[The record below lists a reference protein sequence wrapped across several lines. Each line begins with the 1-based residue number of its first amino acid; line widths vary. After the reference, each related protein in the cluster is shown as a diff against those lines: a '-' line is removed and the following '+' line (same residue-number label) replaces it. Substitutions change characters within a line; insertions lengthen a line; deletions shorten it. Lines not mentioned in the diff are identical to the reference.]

1 VWGRV
6 GANYFLLDYLK
17 ERLTFTGTLAAVRSM
32 ASKWPNARRKLVEAK
47 ANGDAVVD
55 SLMGE
60 ISGLILVEPRGGKIA
75 RANAVSPI
83 LEGGRL
89 WLPKPERAP
98 WVNGFI
104 DTCAAF
110 PNVAHDDDVDAMS
123 QAILDLGG
131 DPRKRLMDLLKD

>member
-1 VWGRV
+1 V
-6 GANYFLLDYLK
+6 GVNYYLLDYLK
-17 ERLTFTGTLAAVRSM
+17 ERLSFTGSLAAVRQM
-32 ASKWPNARRKLVEAK
+32 TAKWPNARRKLVEAK

-55 SLMGE
+55 SLTNE
-60 ISGLILVEPRGGKIA
+60 IPGLALIEPRGGKVA
-75 RANAVSPI
+75 RATAVSPI

-89 WLPKPERAP
+89 WLPKPEKAP
-98 WVNGFI
+98 WVNEFV